1 MTFVLL
7 ADGTEVDRA
16 VLSGTGNVWSASFN
30 DLPVYKDG
38 RKIVYSVGELSVPD
52 YNSTVTNSSL
62 GNYTITN
69 SRVVEFTSVN
79 VTKVWNDN
87 DNQDGVRPA
96 SVIVELFADGVKV
109 NEATL
114 NESNKWKFVFV
125 DLAKFKSGELINYTV
140 SEVTVANYTV
150 DIVVEGKGNWTVNNT
165 HIPALTNINVIKV
178 WDDADNQDG
187 IRPPSVTVY
196 LVADGVDVASATLS
210 ADDDWK
216 YTFSELPVNKDGKA
230 INYTVREVLVDG
242 YLEANITGNA
252 VDGYV
257 IENPHVPAVTNVSVS
272 KVWNDSDDMDHIRP
286 VSITVELLA
295 DGEVIK
301 TATLSEDNDWKFVF
315 SDLPV
320 NKDGKAISYTI
331 KELSVDSYAVD
342 ITCENNTF
350 VITNTHVHI
359 YNPSMSVRKIS
370 LNKTVYLGEQVGFII
385 VVSNTGDCDLTGVY
399 VIDNDFTEGIVLNN
413 MVPNGDWT
421 FDGKDKF
428 TYGKTLGVG
437 ESANFTVIFNTTSVG
452 FKINNVTAGN
462 NITNETVNSTNN
474 TTVVNKTVPPEPEP
488 PEPEPPVPVPPQP
501 VPPSPEV
508 PSVPSKEIPDKHA
521 TGNPIFVL
529 LLVLFTL
536 SVNISRRKK
545 Q

>member
-1 MTFVLL
+1 L
-7 ADGTEVDRA
+7 
-16 VLSGTGNVWSASFN
+16 
-30 DLPVYKDG
+30 
-38 RKIVYSVGELSVPD
+38 I
-52 YNSTVTNSSL
+52 
-62 GNYTITN
+62 NYTVKESAVEGYTVNITGDGN
-69 SRVVEFTSVN
+69 GNWTVNNTHVPALTNVSVV
-79 VTKVWNDN
+79 KVWTDA
-87 DNQDGVRPA
+87 DDQDGVRPV
-96 SVIVELFADGVKV
+96 SVTVVLFADGVKV
-109 NEATL
+109 NETTL
-114 NESNKWKFVFV
+114 SESNGWKFTFGNLPVYDDGKVIKYTVNESAVADYTAVISGDNGEFV
-125 DLAKFKSGELINYTV
+125 I
-140 SEVTVANYTV
+140 
-150 DIVVEGKGNWTVNNT
+150 NNT
-165 HIPALTNINVIKV
+165 
-178 WDDADNQDG
+178 
-187 IRPPSVTVY
+187 
-196 LVADGVDVASATLS
+196 
-210 ADDDWK
+210 
-216 YTFSELPVNKDGKA
+216 
-230 INYTVREVLVDG
+230 
-242 YLEANITGNA
+242 
-252 VDGYV
+252 
-257 IENPHVPAVTNVSVS
+257 HVPAVTNVSVS

-295 DGEVIK
+295 DGEVIE
-301 TATLSEDNDWKFVF
+301 TATLSADNDWKFVF

>member
-1 MTFVLL
+1 M
-7 ADGTEVDRA
+7 
-16 VLSGTGNVWSASFN
+16 
-30 DLPVYKDG
+30 
-38 RKIVYSVGELSVPD
+38 
-52 YNSTVTNSSL
+52 
-62 GNYTITN
+62 
-69 SRVVEFTSVN
+69 
-79 VTKVWNDN
+79 
-87 DNQDGVRPA
+87 
-96 SVIVELFADGVKV
+96 IVELFADGVKV

-150 DIVVEGKGNWTVNNT
+150 NITSDGNGNWTVNNT
-165 HIPALTNINVIKV
+165 HIPELTNITVNKV

-210 ADDDWK
+210 ADEEWK
-216 YTFSELPVNKDGKA
+216 YIFSDLPANKDGKA

-286 VSITVELLA
+286 DSVTVELLA
-295 DGEVIK
+295 DGEVIE
-301 TATLSEDNDWKFVF
+301 TATLSADNDWKFVF

-320 NKDGKAISYTI
+320 NKDGKAISYAI
-331 KELSVDSYAVD
+331 KELSVDSYTVN

-370 LNKTVYLGEQVGFII
+370 LNKTVYLGEQVGFVI

-428 TYGKTLGVG
+428 TYSKTLGVG

-452 FKINNVTAGN
+452 FKVNNVTAGN

-474 TTVVNKTVPPEPEP
+474 TTVVNKTVPPEPDT

-508 PSVPSKEIPDKHA
+508 PSVPSKDIPDKHA